1 MEEIPIAREISE
13 CRIII
18 DDPVVDPVI
27 EAIVN
32 PVVNPVEPV
41 VRVVEHSAQYTHTRE
56 IISFIICAAIVM
68 AFFILI
74 MLAFTN

>member
-1 MEEIPIAREISE
+1 MEEIPIATEISE

-18 DDPVVDPVI
+18 DDSVVDPVV
-27 EAIVN
+27 EAVVN
-32 PVVNPVEPV
+32 PVVNPVERV
-41 VRVVEHSAQYTHTRE
+41 VRVSEQYTHTRE